1 MTTLPFSVVS
11 LQGLTLSKSGEE
23 EIVTLNDELILAI
36 ASTVYQNHHVGTLLR
51 ILIPQ
56 ITGRGFSIELDFRG
70 ASFEVTDPLEHATL
84 YNFWEPLSPRI
95 IQQVA
100 SYGLVVINLL
110 RREHLPPPY
119 HVLPQVMD
127 LASEVYVKMYVQPN
141 KERSYRAFLRQ
152 RSITNLPTKE
162 IELPSALVFV
172 VNPPTFDGQVDSIM
186 QQALELCARMDGMAA
201 RRELQDIRATL
212 KERIYYQDPQKDAV
226 MDTNMTI
233 NSANAPDSMPL
244 LPGYAMTDG
253 LLPRDYV
260 PPSAGIVKGQLEHR
274 ELVLERGNGFQER
287 QHRRMAEQLNGAV
300 PDQLTKRYFNPQLN
314 RLSTLPMLNF
324 WTPEKILPQ
333 YERLEHGTDFTFVN
347 SQYVGE
353 YDLVL
358 RNLASRFGVPF
369 EWVIGSKI
377 GLTSEVDMAMKQFDV
392 TVKSWQK
399 TLEKVYAH
407 VYLAIHGNEYIEE
420 VQGRFTEEALRRSK
434 SKKRVAPEE
443 AEPEAKRQKSDEAE
457 VDETPEDA
465 EAKKPAEEKHERFFL
480 SEQDLELLKASIN
493 ITVHFNENPVIT
505 QEVINQFEERNYIT
519 REAAMDLSFRLA
531 GLPESYKATDEQ
543 LAEDA
548 KLRKKLETLA
558 TPDPVEGKQPAPKK
572 ASDS

>member
-23 EIVTLNDELILAI
+23 EIVVLNDELILAI
-36 ASTVYQNHHVGTLLR
+36 ASTAYQNHHIGTLLR

-56 ITGRGFSIELDFRG
+56 ITGRGFSIELGFRG

-95 IQQVA
+95 IQQIA
-100 SYGLVVINLL
+100 NYGLVVINLL

-141 KERSYRAFLRQ
+141 KERSYKAFLRQ

-226 MDTNMTI
+226 IDTNMTI
-233 NSANAPDSMPL
+233 SSANAMDSMPL

-260 PPSAGIVKGQLEHR
+260 PLSSGIVKGQMEHR
-274 ELVLERGNGFQER
+274 ELVLERGNGFQNRE
-287 QHRRMAEQLNGAV
+287 HRRMAEQLNGAI
-300 PDQLTKRYFNPQLN
+300 PDKLTKRFFNAQLN
-314 RLSTLPMLNF
+314 RLSSLPELDF
-324 WTPEKILPQ
+324 WTPEKVLPQ

-347 SQYVGE
+347 GQYVGE

-377 GLTSEVDMAMKQFDV
+377 GLSSEIDMAMKQFDV

-420 VQGRFTEEALRRSK
+420 VQSRFTEEALRRSK
-434 SKKRVAPEE
+434 SKKREAAPEE
-443 AEPEAKRQKSDEAE
+443 APEPEAKRQKSEE
-457 VDETPEDA
+457 VELEGTEPE
-465 EAKKPAEEKHERFFL
+465 KPAEEKSERFFL
-480 SEQDLELLKASIN
+480 SEQDLELLKSSIN

-531 GLPESYKATDEQ
+531 GLPDSFKATDDE
-543 LAEDA
+543 LAKDA
-548 KLRKKLETLA
+548 MLRKKLETLA
-558 TPDPVEGKQPAPKK
+558 TPDPVEGKPAPKK
-572 ASDS
+572 PSSDS